1 MSRIHQKPEH
11 PWRTCSAVPV
21 QPCVP
26 GLAAVGYPSPP
37 HWSPVAWGCRAGCG
51 THEPKEGP
59 AIGSCTP
66 THHINTDK
74 WKLYKERVTQT
85 VCSTEH
91 ATVSR
96 LQLERHV
103 PVTTSPGGVCAGGCA
118 MLAATGEGKSQLA
131 GSFALQPVL
140 SSWLTVQPGPPVCQ
154 GGSCGISQPSIAHTD
169 RCLQDKTSSKHSTSD
184 GWMCITLP
192 LCTTE
197 PLAIHQ

>member
-1 MSRIHQKPEH
+1 
-11 PWRTCSAVPV
+11 
-21 QPCVP
+21 
-26 GLAAVGYPSPP
+26 
-37 HWSPVAWGCRAGCG
+37 
-51 THEPKEGP
+51 
-59 AIGSCTP
+59 
-66 THHINTDK
+66 
-74 WKLYKERVTQT
+74 
-85 VCSTEH
+85 
-91 ATVSR
+91 
-96 LQLERHV
+96 
-103 PVTTSPGGVCAGGCA
+103 

-169 RCLQDKTSSKHSTSD
+169 RCLQDKTSNKHSTSD